1 MVSAAEPLRRPVT
14 IRMSGIAELA
24 GVGRTAVSNWRQRF
38 PDFPAAVG
46 ATTNG
51 DLFDLRDV
59 EAWLIKHGK
68 ITARVSTQQW
78 LWKALD
84 AARGVDMPERLV
96 EISAAFLTYLHLAHT
111 TSARTEGED
120 LGLDPHRLSSLSPQA
135 LPQHAI
141 EAAAYLERV
150 YPHLHN
156 VLVPSLQQLRPHH
169 ADLLLTLVGLTSE
182 VGVAEVFEALLERRH
197 RWLGRSVGEYWT
209 ARAIVQLVVQLASPY
224 KGYILDP
231 VAGEGGF
238 LLAAAEASGDSA
250 EIMLAGQEINESTWR
265 LAMQRLV
272 VNDIR
277 ADLRL
282 GDSLHRDGFA
292 GMLADWVLCDPP
304 YGLRDWQADRL
315 GADSRWQFGL
325 PTATADFAWI
335 QHTIAHLREEGRGLV
350 LLPAGTLY
358 RGGPDGRIRAELLR
372 RGAVEAII
380 ALPRGFAPSSVPA
393 LALWVVRRPG
403 SAGSGRPILLV
414 DGAGSSSTGEE
425 GSAVTEQIDRIVSV
439 WRTWI
444 KAPDTFTPVT
454 GLATVVPVLDLLAAD
469 AAVIPARWIS
479 APQQQ
484 SESLLQGLQ
493 RAREVLTTAQSELS
507 AGEDIP
513 LQVEASQSSEQQW
526 RVGDLIAKN
535 VVSLRTGTRI
545 RAEDLQPDGIPVIGA
560 AEVRARGAMRK
571 PRFVDP
577 DQLTPRPELTQA
589 GDIVVLTEGNQGI
602 VAMVDERGGHL
613 IAYPCQGLR
622 PHQDW
627 LDPYVVAAF
636 LQSQT
641 NAMLSGGT
649 VIRRARLHDLT
660 LPRLTVQEQ
669 ASLSESL
676 QALARKRRLAV
687 EMTEAVDH
695 LTQQLVD
702 GLATGALRVPPQPAS
717 TDGGPP

>member
-1 MVSAAEPLRRPVT
+1 
-14 IRMSGIAELA
+14 MSGIAELA

-51 DLFDLRDV
+51 DLFDLREV

-68 ITARVSTQQW
+68 ITARVSTEQW

-96 EISAAFLTYLHLAHT
+96 EISAGLLTYLHLAHT
-111 TSARTEGED
+111 TPLRIEGGNP
-120 LGLDPHRLSSLSPQA
+120 GLDPHRLSSLPPA
-135 LPQHAI
+135 LLPQHAL
-141 EAAAYLERV
+141 EAATYLEQV

-169 ADLLLTLVGLTSE
+169 ADLVHTLVGLTSE
-182 VGVAEVFEALLERRH
+182 VGAAEVFEALLERRH
-197 RWLGRSVGEYWT
+197 RWLGRSVGDYWT
-209 ARAIVQLVVQLASPY
+209 ARAIVELVVQLASPR

-238 LLAAAEASGDSA
+238 LLAAAKASGDA
-250 EIMLAGQEINESTWR
+250 AGIMLAGQEIDESTWR
-265 LAMQRLV
+265 LAVQRLV

-282 GDSLHRDGFA
+282 GDSLHDDQFT

-304 YGLRDWQADRL
+304 YGQRDWQAHRL
-315 GADSRWQFGL
+315 GADPRWQFGS
-325 PTATADFAWI
+325 PTATPDFAWI

-350 LLPAGTLY
+350 LLPAATLY

-372 RGAVEAII
+372 RGAVEAVIT
-380 ALPRGFAPSSVPA
+380 LPQSFASSSVPA

-403 SAGSGRPILLV
+403 SASSGRPILLV
-414 DGAGSSSTGEE
+414 DGAGSRPTGEE
-425 GSAVTEQIDRIVSV
+425 GSAAAEQIDRIVSV

-444 KAPDTFTPVT
+444 KAPETFKSVA
-454 GLATVVPVLDLLAAD
+454 GLATAVPVLDLLAAD

-479 APQQQ
+479 TLQQ
-484 SESLLQGLQ
+484 SESLLQELQ
-493 RAREVLTTAQSELS
+493 RAREVLTTAQSELL
-507 AGEDIP
+507 AVEDIP
-513 LQVEASQSSEQQW
+513 LQVETSQASDQQW
-526 RVGDLIAKN
+526 RVGDLIADN

-545 RAEDLQPDGIPVIGA
+545 RAEDLQPNGIPVIGA
-560 AEVRARGAMRK
+560 AELRARGATRK

-577 DQLTPRPELTQA
+577 DQLTPRPELTQP

-602 VAMVDERGGHL
+602 VAIVDERGGHL

-622 PHQDW
+622 PQQDW

-641 NAMLSGGT
+641 NAMRSGGT
-649 VIRRARLHDLT
+649 TIRRARLQDLT

-669 ASLSESL
+669 VSLSESL

-687 EMTEAVDH
+687 EVTEAVDD

-702 GLATGALRVPPQPAS
+702 GLATGALRAPPPPDS